1 MRFASRYS
9 ARREIQIG
17 RGRCHLI
24 DGKHNDYR
32 VSLASAVASALAC
45 GLVAMMVSR
54 SSSLLIE
61 GMTDLKEMGQRPRD
75 AVCAVAGFAAGALL
89 GFNGDV
95 WRQAVIVQTYALNML
110 LLALTWMIG
119 LTGIFLCLSVLVT
132 DLLNPTRE
140 RQTSSLVKIFFT
152 PSYIPIAIWIGCG
165 FALAGVWLAA
175 HFPRLRLG
183 WLLALFTAAPLASV
197 ISHWAECEQHGHQR
211 PADQGDLRQEP
222 RP

>member
-1 MRFASRYS
+1 MR
-9 ARREIQIG
+9 
-17 RGRCHLI
+17 C
-24 DGKHNDYR
+24 
-32 VSLASAVASALAC
+32 
-45 GLVAMMVSR
+45 
-54 SSSLLIE
+54 
-61 GMTDLKEMGQRPRD
+61 
-75 AVCAVAGFAAGALL
+75 
-89 GFNGDV
+89 
-95 WRQAVIVQTYALNML
+95 
-110 LLALTWMIG
+110 LLAAIIPFVFFLKMRKREQVWMIG